1 MDDDTNKCVLS
12 KGGICTIVCTTCEEG
27 RAAQLV
33 LSRKERKRSTT
44 KTHSASVMAGL
55 YQCQEVGTAW
65 GRKVSAG
72 QHQSKVQYYDLNSNG
87 RYISRTIYLGKYTE
101 NGGKK
106 VRSPTHALV

>member
-1 MDDDTNKCVLS
+1 MNDDDTDECVLS
-12 KGGICTIVCTTCEEG
+12 QGRICICTTCEE
-27 RAAQLV
+27 RRAQLV
-33 LSRKERKRSTT
+33 LSRKRKRSSTT

-65 GRKVSAG
+65 GMKVSAG

-106 VRSPTHALV
+106 VRSPTHALA